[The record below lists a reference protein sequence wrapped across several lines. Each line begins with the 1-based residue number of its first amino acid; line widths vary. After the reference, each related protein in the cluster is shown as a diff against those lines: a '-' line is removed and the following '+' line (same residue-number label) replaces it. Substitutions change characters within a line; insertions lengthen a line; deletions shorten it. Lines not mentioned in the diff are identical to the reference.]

1 MNNNAMNI
9 LEHVFWWVYIHI
21 STRYVPY
28 SETPGSQGIH
38 MLGIIQQYKIIFL
51 SESSLSNVGEFWLHH
66 FLFSTDLF
74 PLYSF

>member
-21 STRYVPY
+21 STGYLPY

-38 MLGIIQQYKIIFL
+38 LLGIIQ
-51 SESSLSNVGEFWLHH
+51 
-66 FLFSTDLF
+66 
-74 PLYSF
+74 